1 MVLVGLLKQLPAWD
15 YINPKPYA
23 LNKEGAAARGVQDL
37 GLDVLSSVFTFA

>member
-23 LNKEGAAARGVQDL
+23 LNKEGAAARGGFRIW
-37 GLDVLSSVFTFA
+37 GLMF